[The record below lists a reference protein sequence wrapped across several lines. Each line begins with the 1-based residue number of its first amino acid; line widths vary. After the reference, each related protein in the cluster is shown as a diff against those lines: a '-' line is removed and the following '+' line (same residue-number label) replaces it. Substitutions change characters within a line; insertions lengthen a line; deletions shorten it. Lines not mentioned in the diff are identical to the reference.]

1 MELPVNAIPSEDKKK
16 DPRLEK
22 LEFKTVKL
30 PATFMMLGRCGSGKS
45 SILWSLLTKAFV
57 YKKKSI
63 FHEMIVYL
71 GSQDS
76 IDTFKKL
83 PCKNLVILQEF
94 NPTDF
99 QEYLDDLKKHQM
111 ERISAGKYPRNIAVV
126 FDDFVGQALLKSHN
140 GKASPLERLILT
152 SRHECNM
159 TLFFCSQVYKNSGF
173 STPSVRNNVTT
184 YIISNMSSPEM
195 AKIAEDQCQDF
206 TPKQFLEIYDEIQ
219 KTPYNYMVIDYR
231 RPLHKR
237 ITERF
242 TGEIISP
249 SMIEDAS

>member
-1 MELPVNAIPSEDKKK
+1 MDAIPSEDKKK

-94 NPTDF
+94 NPTEF
-99 QEYLDDLKKHQM
+99 EEYLDDLKQHQM
-111 ERISAGKYPRNIAVV
+111 ERINAGKYPRNIAVV

-140 GKASPLERLILT
+140 GKASPLERLALT

-173 STPSVRNNVTT
+173 STPSIRNNVTT
-184 YIISNMSSPEM
+184 YIISNMSQPEM

-206 TPKQFLEIYDEIQ
+206 TPAQFLEINNEIQ
-219 KTPYNYMVIDYR
+219 KKPYNYMVIDYR

-237 ITERF
+237 ITEGF